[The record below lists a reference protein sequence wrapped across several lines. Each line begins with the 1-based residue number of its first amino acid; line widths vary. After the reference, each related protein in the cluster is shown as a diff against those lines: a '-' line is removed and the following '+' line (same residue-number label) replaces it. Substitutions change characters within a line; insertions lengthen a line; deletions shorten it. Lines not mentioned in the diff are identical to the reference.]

1 MTASH
6 FLSVENEFGTARG
19 EATMSAAQE
28 TSVARESQPIDSVID
43 HARAAVVIGASFGA
57 SALLTF
63 GMFFA

>member
-1 MTASH
+1 
-6 FLSVENEFGTARG
+6 
-19 EATMSAAQE
+19 MSAAQE
-28 TSVARESQPIDSVID
+28 TAVARESQTIDSVID